1 MKVNA
6 LRRRQPL
13 DRDNARCI
21 GGHVEQPPRTMGR
34 HGHMVFL
41 IGGSGQ
47 GIDRGRGRP
56 LLVLRCEGRGSNMCE
71 HEAGILLGVGGWT
84 RRGPLGEN
92 DPRTVH
98 IRHFATHPDAVRQGV
113 AGAIME
119 VCLAQIAS
127 TEAERISCAATRTA
141 VPFYRSFDFDILED
155 VDLELRP
162 GITFPAI
169 LMERLLV

>member
-1 MKVNA
+1 
-6 LRRRQPL
+6 
-13 DRDNARCI
+13 
-21 GGHVEQPPRTMGR
+21 
-34 HGHMVFL
+34 MVFRIRKSRPRDLMAIDALLGQSYPRLLREHYLPSVLVTAIPL
-41 IGGSGQ
+41 IAKARPGLVASGTYF
-47 GIDRGRGRP
+47 
-56 LLVLRCEGRGSNMCE
+56 VCED
-71 HEAGILLGVGGWT
+71 EAGILLGVGGWT

>member
-1 MKVNA
+1 MAIDA
-6 LRRRQPL
+6 LLGQSYPRLLREHYLPSVLVTAIPL
-13 DRDNARCI
+13 IAKARP
-21 GGHVEQPPRTMGR
+21 GLVA
-34 HGHMVFL
+34 
-41 IGGSGQ
+41 SGTYF
-47 GIDRGRGRP
+47 
-56 LLVLRCEGRGSNMCE
+56 VCED
-71 HEAGILLGVGGWT
+71 EAGILLGVGGWT